1 MFFRRMRRGA
11 AVVFVLVLAVVGVWL
26 LRSPKRCAERDA
38 VTRPTASTPTQQVT
52 AASAPADV
60 GTDDARQVFAQRI
73 NTFVAA
79 VKPFGIDEPIAP
91 ESILAMRTNT
101 RPHSVVVK
109 TSKHLVDFQGNKLV
123 LFAATVDG
131 TDTRRDPS
139 AANTWYQA
147 TAPWTKEQAIA
158 ETQRLMQALG
168 ISFPVD
174 KIEYEAVL
182 MTVKTPS
189 GERVKVTPFHDVSVY
204 RTNGSLGVKA
214 EFRMGDSGPGRLTR
228 WFDNSP

>member
-1 MFFRRMRRGA
+1 M
-11 AVVFVLVLAVVGVWL
+11 
-26 LRSPKRCAERDA
+26 
-38 VTRPTASTPTQQVT
+38 
-52 AASAPADV
+52 
-60 GTDDARQVFAQRI
+60 
-73 NTFVAA
+73 NTFVTA
-79 VKPFGIDEPIAP
+79 VKPFGIDQPIVP
-91 ESILAMRTNT
+91 ESIVAMRTNT
-101 RPHSVVVK
+101 RPNSVLVR
-109 TSKHLVDFQGNKLV
+109 TAKHLAEFQGNKLV

-139 AANTWYQA
+139 AVNTWYQA
-147 TAPWTKEQAIA
+147 TAPWTKEKAIA

-168 ISFPVD
+168 ISFPVG

-182 MTVKTPS
+182 MTVKAPS